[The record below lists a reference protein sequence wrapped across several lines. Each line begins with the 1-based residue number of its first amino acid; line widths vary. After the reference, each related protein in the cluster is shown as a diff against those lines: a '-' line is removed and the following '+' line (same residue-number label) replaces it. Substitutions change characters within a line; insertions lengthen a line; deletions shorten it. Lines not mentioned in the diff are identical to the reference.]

1 MPLPERI
8 RVKLSSEEGGAISL
22 TRVVV
27 QDLPLAELLDVLL
40 AISGKDHHR
49 IGDTLRRGSFVHR
62 ATRYRFD
69 PLSFT
74 PEELAASLKPYPDAD
89 PSRPCDFSRCEAIHL
104 RGAVHRVEIL
114 RAAGAKPRF
123 LRRRSFW
130 DELLALAST
139 LHPVY
144 VDYSYP
150 ARADRFTAALD
161 AAACE
166 RIRAGV
172 ALSPY
177 PQLAA
182 QVARAAFD
190 RMEIYVAR
198 LPR

>member
-8 RVKLSSEEGGAISL
+8 RVKLSSEEGAAVSL

-27 QDLPLAELLDVLL
+27 QDLALAELLDVLL
-40 AISGKDHHR
+40 NISGKNPQR
-49 IGDTLRRGSFVHR
+49 IGDALLRGSFVHG

-69 PLSFT
+69 PLVFS
-74 PEELAASLKPYPDAD
+74 PEDLSASLAPFPDAD
-89 PSRPCDFSRCEAIHL
+89 PSRPCDLARCETIHL

-114 RAAGAKPRF
+114 RVAGAKRRF
-123 LRRRSFW
+123 FGRRSFW
-130 DELLALAST
+130 DDLLALAST
-139 LHPVY
+139 LQPVY

-150 ARADRFTAALD
+150 ARADRFTAGLD

-182 QVARAAFD
+182 QIARAAFD